1 MPLLRTEEARS
12 STREIFSRTARRHN
26 QPARTHVVPGRV
38 TDSLADPD
46 SCPTDTARL
55 FYRYVRPV
63 NADLAAGGL
72 HGLVRGGLGQL
83 LRRRPGRSEGCRP
96 PPTRTWH
103 GRNPAC
109 AEGGQRAHSARGCL
123 DKTPQ
128 PSSAAKLRNEIWQD
142 GRQDDLRQDQRVQ
155 CDWRRVQGDDQCPWN
170 CAERHDRN
178 RQPAA
183 DHGDDRP
190 QGPLEEAPARP
201 SGVGIPRPKAPRTFG

>member
-1 MPLLRTEEARS
+1 MGTFKKPEMIPNGMPLLRTGEARS

-38 TDSLADPD
+38 TDSLRIPIR
-46 SCPTDTARL
+46 CPTVT
-55 FYRYVRPV
+55 
-63 NADLAAGGL
+63 
-72 HGLVRGGLGQL
+72 
-83 LRRRPGRSEGCRP
+83 P
-96 PPTRTWH
+96 PPARTWH

-183 DHGDDRP
+183 DRGDDRP
-190 QGPLEEAPARP
+190 QGPPEEAPARP